1 MTSDHK
7 SIINNRSLNAFCC
20 SSFHDLA
27 TCSIHLLH
35 RSIHLSIQCRCMI
48 VIRILFYFF
57 FFSFLSL
64 SLSFTQDVI
73 IRVSRKLFIIL
84 KLSSLFLF
92 LSLISVNFW
101 QWHPMNSCAIV
112 ILSKLG
118 RFNHLRSINIYIYIH
133 IFYSHLTTV
142 QFCLTYDEAF
152 QILIESSRE
161 MKRPLLSGSMRTCK
175 YNDVQFTRSL
185 GKLFD

>member
-1 MTSDHK
+1 MLFFISWPGHM
-7 SIINNRSLNAFCC
+7 
-20 SSFHDLA
+20 FHPS
-27 TCSIHLLH
+27 TPSIHPFVHSMSLYDRHTHSFLL
-35 RSIHLSIQCRCMI
+35 
-48 VIRILFYFF
+48 F

-118 RFNHLRSINIYIYIH
+118 RFNHLRSINIYIYIF
-133 IFYSHLTTV
+133 IYSIL
-142 QFCLTYDEAF
+142 FAF
-152 QILIESSRE
+152 DHGPILFDLRWSLPNFDR
-161 MKRPLLSGSMRTCK
+161 K
-175 YNDVQFTRSL
+175 FTRDETSFI
-185 GKLFD
+185 KW

>member
-1 MTSDHK
+1 MHFVVLHFMTWPHVP
-7 SIINNRSLNAFCC
+7 SIYSIDPSICPFNVAVWSSYAFF
-20 SSFHDLA
+20 S
-27 TCSIHLLH
+27 T
-35 RSIHLSIQCRCMI
+35 
-48 VIRILFYFF
+48 F

-118 RFNHLRSINIYIYIH
+118 RFNHLRSINIYIYIF
-133 IFYSHLTTV
+133 IYSIRIWPRSNSVWLT
-142 QFCLTYDEAF
+142 
-152 QILIESSRE
+152 
-161 MKRPLLSGSMRTCK
+161 MKPSK
-175 YNDVQFTRSL
+175 FW
-185 GKLFD
+185 